1 MKRLFYLVAAL
12 FIGFHAQ
19 ADSIRINKQDTKFSL
34 EMSTFT
40 ASQEPAAVAF
50 RRTLEADLYK
60 CGYFSRAAA
69 GQGQIVLSGSA
80 GGAVSAKCY
89 VQGRADQRLYL
100 SKGYNADANSA
111 VRLAHRVA
119 DEIIKAV
126 TGLDGFCSG
135 QVVMV
140 GNGTGHKE
148 LYLADWDGSNLRQ
161 LTRDNSINRDPKWAP
176 GGRKII
182 YTSYLK
188 GAASLITLDLG
199 TGERKQLLRAG
210 GMITGGA
217 FSPDGSKIAL
227 IMSKDGNPELYVV
240 GAGGGGLVRLTNTP
254 GADEASPTWSP
265 DGSRI
270 CYVSGPPGVPQLYII
285 SAGGGSPQRLQ
296 VGGRMNECPDWGRN
310 GLIAYQSNFGG
321 RYQVFIVDPSTRAA
335 SQVSQDGAA
344 YEDPNWA
351 PDGRH
356 IVATRVSGYQKGVC
370 ILDTQSTELISLANQ
385 RGDWSEPAFT
395 PRQ

>member
-1 MKRLFYLVAAL
+1 MKKFAVATFAFL
-12 FIGFHAQ
+12 IACAGL
-19 ADSIRINKQDTKFSL
+19 ADVIRVNKQDTKFSL
-34 EMSTFT
+34 EMTGLT
-40 ASQEPAAVAF
+40 ASADPAATAF

-60 CGYFSRAAA
+60 CGYFSRAGA

-80 GGAVSAKCY
+80 AGSVTAKCY

-100 SKGYNADANSA
+100 SKGYSADGNTA

-140 GNGTGHKE
+140 GNASGHKE
-148 LYLADWDGSNLRQ
+148 LYLADWDGGGLRQ
-161 LTRDNSINRDPKWAP
+161 LTRDSSINRDPKWAP
-176 GGRKII
+176 GGRKLI

-188 GAASLITLDLG
+188 GAASLITLDLAS
-199 TGERKQLLRAG
+199 GERRQLLRAG
-210 GMITGGA
+210 GLITGGSY
-217 FSPDGSKIAL
+217 SPDGSKIAL

-240 GAGGGGLVRLTNTP
+240 GAGGGGLMRLTRTT

-270 CYVSGPPGVPQLYII
+270 CYVSGPPGVPQLYVIGA
-285 SAGGGSPQRLQ
+285 SGGEPQRLS

-321 RYQVFIVDPSTRAA
+321 RYQIFVVDPATRSA
-335 SQVSQDGAA
+335 SQVSRDGAA
-344 YEDPNWA
+344 YEDPSWA

-356 IVATRVSGYQKGVC
+356 IVATRVTGYQKGVC
-370 ILDTQSTELISLANQ
+370 ILDTQSSELISLTNQ

-395 PRQ
+395 PRE